1 MKHKITLIALLALF
15 SLQVTAQKVNEKV
28 QVEYNGSWHDA
39 TILKVDNSEGQY
51 YITYDGWSDS
61 WDEWVSKDRLKGYA
75 EKAEET
81 KTPLTKFKV
90 GDKVEVEYGMVPA
103 PATVVDV
110 GENKYHIKFDNKLY
124 GDKWV
129 TEHEITKL

>member
-1 MKHKITLIALLALF
+1 MKNTITLITLLVLF
-15 SLQVTAQKVNEKV
+15 SLQVAAQKVNEKV
-28 QVEYNGSWHDA
+28 QVDYNGSWHDA
-39 TILKVDNSEGQY
+39 TILKVNAAEGQY

-61 WDEWVSKDRLKGYA
+61 WDEWVTKDRLKGYEVA
-75 EKAEET
+75 PEKS
-81 KTPLTKFKV
+81 PLTKFKV
-90 GDKVEVEYGMVPA
+90 GDKVEVEYGMIPA

-129 TEHEITKL
+129 TEREITKL